1 MDHSGVSNTA
11 VASAALEFN
20 TFGEA
25 NTAIGAA
32 ALEHNT
38 RGAANIAIGYN
49 ALYLNTTGRDNTATG
64 NAALFGNKTGNANV
78 ADGGFALGANRTG
91 RRNTATGYFALSS
104 NTSLTSTH
112 RTTFTVEFF
121 ANPTG
126 DPSGSGEGQT
136 FLGNTQVRTNAS
148 GTANINQLLS
158 VTVQSGYA
166 ISSTATSPL
175 GSTSEFSNDVTVQ

>member
-1 MDHSGVSNTA
+1 LGHGGIRHNRFASPAVGCNT
-11 VASAALEFN
+11 L
-20 TFGEA
+20 GEA
-25 NTAIGAA
+25 STAIGAA
-32 ALEHNT
+32 PAERNT
-38 RGAANIAIGYN
+38 RGAANIGIGSN
-49 ALYLNTTGRDNTATG
+49 ARYWNTTGRDKTATS
-64 NAALFGNKTGNANV
+64 NAALLGNKTGNANV
-78 ADGGFALGANRTG
+78 ADGGFTLGANRTG

-136 FLGNTQVRTNAS
+136 ILGNTQVRTNAS

>member
-1 MDHSGVSNTA
+1 MDRSGVSNTA

-49 ALYLNTTGRDNTATG
+49 ALYLNTTGRD
-64 NAALFGNKTGNANV
+64 
-78 ADGGFALGANRTG
+78 
-91 RRNTATGYFALSS
+91 NTATGYFALSS

-158 VTVQSGYA
+158 VAVQSGYA